1 MIFLQLPHN
10 ASSKIETYTL
20 YIYIFTYLTTHGSGS
35 QGLDPCLICDDY
47 RVTRGQ
53 LMAVLRVP
61 RDIWSLVPI
70 LYPGP

>member
-1 MIFLQLPHN
+1 MIFFTASIHN

-53 LMAVLRVP
+53 LMAVLHVP
-61 RDIWSLVPI
+61 RVVVDKR
-70 LYPGP
+70 